1 MAGALLTL
9 PLFLVAGALH
19 PSLGVGG
26 AQGASIELG
35 ALALGLVAMQE
46 LKIWSHQPLERAI
59 KGQAREFPKALE
71 QERSFVNAVS
81 HELRSLLTLGASSP
95 SAGLKIQ
102 LAPG

>member
-1 MAGALLTL
+1 MGRR
-9 PLFLVAGALH
+9 
-19 PSLGVGG
+19 
-26 AQGASIELG
+26 
-35 ALALGLVAMQE
+35 
-46 LKIWSHQPLERAI
+46 W
-59 KGQAREFPKALE
+59 EFPKALE